1 MMSEGDLM
9 SVYKN
14 QSDDLVYIPVY
25 LYNDLITMDS
35 YYKSWEK

>member
-25 LYNDLITMDS
+25 LHVQWPYNNG
-35 YYKSWEK
+35 